1 MFHSKICDIAILSSN
16 FYLLFSNNID
26 NDRILLY
33 NVYCNIRGGKEIIM
47 PNNEKKSKK
56 KGKSFM
62 DVYREVNAKE
72 KAEEI
77 KREAELEAQRAE
89 RERRQRESYEAKLRQ
104 ERLELLKLKQG
115 VIADEDIVYEKEPE
129 KHYTVW
135 QRISNFFYHNKLY
148 IIFGTFITALAV
160 FLIYDY
166 VSTVRPDAVV
176 MIISSDNE
184 FNFITKDIS
193 SLLEQYCDDNN
204 GDGKISVRVSYLP
217 ASHDENS
224 ESMYNAYE
232 QQADQTKLI
241 AEFQGTEAI
250 MIMGDYEAC
259 EVLDITEGV
268 LADLSGYFPDDENVT
283 ELGYMLSG
291 TNFAKDI
298 GYEGLADNIFLGFR
312 QPKKGGLG
320 TSEENFQKNFDN
332 AVRLWSNYLN
342 GNIINPVEDNK

>member
-1 MFHSKICDIAILSSN
+1 
-16 FYLLFSNNID
+16 
-26 NDRILLY
+26 
-33 NVYCNIRGGKEIIM
+33 M
-47 PNNEKKSKK
+47 PENEKKFPKNK

-72 KAEEI
+72 HAEEL
-77 KREAELEAQRAE
+77 KREAELEAKRAE

-115 VIADEDIVYEKEPE
+115 VIAEEDVVYEKEPE

-135 QRISNFFYHNKLY
+135 QRIGNFFYHNKGYL
-148 IIFGTFITALAV
+148 IFGTLIAALAA

-176 MIISSDNE
+176 MIIASDGE
-184 FNFITKDIS
+184 FNFITEDIS
-193 SLLEQYCDDNN
+193 NFLGQYCADNN

-217 ASHDENS
+217 AAPS
-224 ESMYNAYE
+224 EDSVSMYY
-232 QQADQTKLI
+232 QQADQTKLM

-250 MIMGDYEAC
+250 MVMGDYEAC
-259 EVLDITEGV
+259 EVLGITEGV
-268 LADLSGYFPDDENVT
+268 LADLSEYFPEDENVS

-291 TNFAKDI
+291 TDFAKDI

-312 QPKKGGLG
+312 QPKKGSFG
-320 TSEENFQKNFDN
+320 TSEKDFQKNFDN
-332 AVRLWSNYLN
+332 AIELWRNYLN
-342 GNIINPVEDNK
+342 GNIINSAEDVETAE

>member
-1 MFHSKICDIAILSSN
+1 
-16 FYLLFSNNID
+16 
-26 NDRILLY
+26 
-33 NVYCNIRGGKEIIM
+33 M
-47 PNNEKKSKK
+47 PENENKSPK

-62 DVYREVNAKE
+62 DVYREVNARE
-72 KAEEI
+72 HAEEL

-115 VIADEDIVYEKEPE
+115 VIAEEDVVYEKEPE

-135 QRISNFFYHNKLY
+135 QRIGNFFYHNKVY
-148 IIFGTFITALAV
+148 IIFGTLLAALAA

-176 MIISSDNE
+176 MIIASDGE
-184 FNFITKDIS
+184 FNFITEDIS
-193 SLLEQYCDDNN
+193 EFLGQYCNDNN
-204 GDGKISVRVSYLP
+204 GDGKVSVRVSYLP
-217 ASHDENS
+217 AAPS
-224 ESMYNAYE
+224 EDSVSMYY
-232 QQADQTKLI
+232 QQADQTKLM

-250 MIMGDYEAC
+250 MVMGDYDAC
-259 EVLDITEGV
+259 EVLGITEGV
-268 LADLSGYFPDDENVT
+268 LADLSEYFPDDENVT

-312 QPKKGGLG
+312 QPKKGSFG
-320 TSEENFQKNFDN
+320 TSEKDFQKNFDN
-332 AVRLWSNYLN
+332 AIELWRNYLN
-342 GNIINPVEDNK
+342 GNIINPAEGGEQTAE